1 MTYQVVNPATGKV
14 ESEYPTASGAEVSD
28 VLARAARGYTSW
40 RRTSMEERAGLLRRV
55 WKLYLDRAD
64 ELAAII
70 TREMGKVTK
79 AALGELRFAAAIYQY
94 YADNGAALLKD
105 EPLASNLPGTALV
118 RKFPIGALLGI
129 MPWNYPYY
137 QVARF
142 AAPNLMTGNTIVL
155 KHAPQCPESA
165 LAMEQIFHDAGLP
178 DDAYINIFASN
189 EQVADMIADPRIAGV
204 SVTGSER
211 AGSAVASVAG
221 QNLKKVVLELGG
233 SDPFIVLD
241 GADLPKVAKTAAAA
255 RMENGG
261 QACNASKRM
270 IVTDAVYDDFMRE
283 FTAAMSSYVTG
294 DPTDPATSYGPLSS
308 EQAARNLM
316 AQIDDAVSKGAT
328 VHLGG
333 HRIDRPGAFVEST
346 VLSGVT
352 PDMRAYREELFGPAA
367 VVYQV
372 ADADEAVELANSSV
386 YGLGGAVFSSDE
398 KLAVEVADRLDVGM
412 VWINTAELG
421 GPELPFGGTKRSGV
435 GRELGPLG
443 IDEFVNKKLIHTP
456 PTTQLSRPVTASVAA
471 MPRPSS
477 HLANA
482 GTGTGTFRC

>member
-1 MTYQVVNPATGKV
+1 MEAGPMMYQVVNPATGKV
-14 ESEYPTASGAEVSD
+14 ESEYPTATDAEVRE
-28 VLARAARGYTSW
+28 VLDRARRGYASW
-40 RRTSMEERAGLLRRV
+40 RLTSMEERAEILGRV
-55 WKLYLDRAD
+55 SQLYRDRAG

-70 TREMGKVTK
+70 TREMGKITK
-79 AALGELRFAAAIYQY
+79 AAMGELHFVAAIYQY
-94 YADNGAALLKD
+94 YADNAAALLQD
-105 EPLASNLPGTALV
+105 QPLASNLPGTAWV
-118 RKFPIGALLGI
+118 RKTPIGTLLGI

-142 AAPNLMTGNTIVL
+142 AAPNLMIGNTIIL

-165 LAMEQIFHDAGLP
+165 LAMEQLFRDAGLP

-189 EQVADMIADPRIAGV
+189 EQVADMVADPLIAGV

-211 AGSAVASVAG
+211 AGAAVAAVAG

-241 GADLPKVAKTAAAA
+241 GANLPKVARTAAAA

-270 IVTDAVYDDFMRE
+270 IVADAIYDDFMRE
-283 FTAAMSSYVTG
+283 FTAAMSGYVTG
-294 DPTDPATSYGPLSS
+294 DPTDPATNYGPLSS

-316 AQIDDAVSKGAT
+316 EQIDDAVSKGAT

-333 HRIDRPGAFVEST
+333 HRVDGPGAFVEAT

-352 PDMRAYREELFGPAA
+352 PEMRAYREELFGPAA
-367 VVYQV
+367 VVYRV
-372 ADADEAVELANSSV
+372 ADADEAVELANSSAF
-386 YGLGGAVFSSDE
+386 GLGGAVFCSDE
-398 KLAVEVADRLDVGM
+398 KLAVDVADRLDVGM
-412 VWINTAELG
+412 AWVNSAELG

-456 PTTQLSRPVTASVAA
+456 PAA
-471 MPRPSS
+471 
-477 HLANA
+477 
-482 GTGTGTFRC
+482 G

>member
-1 MTYQVVNPATGKV
+1 MEAGSMMYQVVNPATGKV
-14 ESEYPTASGAEVSD
+14 ESEYPTATDAEISE

-40 RRTSMEERAGLLRRV
+40 RRTSLEERAEILRRV
-55 WKLYLDRAD
+55 SQLYLDRAD

-105 EPLASNLPGTALV
+105 EPLASNLPGTAWV

-142 AAPNLMTGNTIVL
+142 AAPNLMIGNTIVL

-165 LAMEQIFHDAGLP
+165 LAMEQIFRDAGLP
-178 DDAYINIFASN
+178 AAAYINVFATN
-189 EQVADMIADPRIAGV
+189 EQVAEMIADPRIAGG

-211 AGSAVASVAG
+211 AGSAAGAGAG

-241 GADLPKVAKTAAAA
+241 GADLPSVAKAAAAA

-270 IVTDAVYDDFMRE
+270 IVTDDVYDEFVSE
-283 FTAAMSSYVTG
+283 FTAAMSGYTTG
-294 DPTDPATSYGPLSS
+294 DPTDPSVAYGPLSS
-308 EQAARNLM
+308 ERAAEILM
-316 AQIDDAVSKGAT
+316 DQINDAISKGAT

-333 HRIDRPGAFVEST
+333 HRLDRPGAFVEAT

-352 PDMRAYREELFGPAA
+352 PEMRAYREELFGPAA
-367 VVYQV
+367 VVYKV
-372 ADADEAVELANSSV
+372 SSADEAVDLANSSS
-386 YGLGGAVFSSDE
+386 YGLGGAVFSRDE
-398 KLAVEVADRLDVGM
+398 ALALDVADRLDVGM
-412 VWINTAELG
+412 VWINQAEGG

-443 IDEFVNKKLIHTP
+443 IDEFVNKKLIHTKP
-456 PTTQLSRPVTASVAA
+456 D
-471 MPRPSS
+471 
-477 HLANA
+477 
-482 GTGTGTFRC
+482 GE

>member
-1 MTYQVVNPATGKV
+1 MMYQVVNPATGKV
-14 ESEYPTASGAEVSD
+14 ENEYPTATDAEVSD
-28 VLARAARGYTSW
+28 VLGRAERGYTSW
-40 RRTSMEERAGLLRRV
+40 RRTPMEERAGILRRV
-55 WKLYLDRAD
+55 SQLYRDRSA

-79 AALGELRFAAAIYQY
+79 AARGELQFVSAIYKY
-94 YADNGAALLKD
+94 YADNGAALLED
-105 EPLASNLPGTALV
+105 QPLASNLPGTAWV
-118 RKFPIGALLGI
+118 RKSPIGALLGI

-142 AAPNLMTGNTIVL
+142 AAPNLMIGNTIVL

-165 LAMEQIFHDAGLP
+165 LAMEQLFRDAGLP
-178 DDAYINIFASN
+178 EDAYINIFASN
-189 EQVADMIADPRIAGV
+189 EQVAGMIADPRIAGV

-211 AGSAVASVAG
+211 AGSAVAAVAG

-241 GADLPKVAKTAAAA
+241 GADLPKVARTAAAA

-270 IVTDAVYDDFMRE
+270 IVADGIYDDFLRE

-333 HRIDRPGAFVEST
+333 HRIDGPGAFVEAT

-352 PDMRAYREELFGPAA
+352 PEMRAYREELFGPAA
-367 VVYQV
+367 VVYRV
-372 ADADEAVELANSSV
+372 AGADEAVELANSSAF
-386 YGLGGAVFSSDE
+386 GLGGAVFCSDE

-412 VWINTAELG
+412 AWVNTAELG

-456 PTTQLSRPVTASVAA
+456 PAA
-471 MPRPSS
+471 Q
-477 HLANA
+477 
-482 GTGTGTFRC
+482 